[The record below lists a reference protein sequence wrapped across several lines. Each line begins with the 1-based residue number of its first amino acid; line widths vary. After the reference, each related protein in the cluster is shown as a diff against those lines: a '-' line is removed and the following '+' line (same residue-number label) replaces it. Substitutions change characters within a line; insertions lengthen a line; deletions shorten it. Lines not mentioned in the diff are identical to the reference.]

1 MYLLWINRWP
11 FTYPLVL
18 AVKDNIGIRMYF
30 LKESVCQR
38 PINLICSSVILDDAA
53 VVAAPI
59 LKLWDL
65 NDVDERPAAVTAN
78 CNHLVNWV
86 HDTA

>member
-1 MYLLWINRWP
+1 
-11 FTYPLVL
+11 
-18 AVKDNIGIRMYF
+18 MYF
-30 LKESVCQR
+30 LKESECQR
-38 PINLICSSVILDDAA
+38 PINLICSSVIPNDAA

-78 CNHLVNWV
+78 CNHLINCVR
-86 HDTA
+86 DTA